1 MLKSVFFQILKLC
14 NPQPPAPT
22 LYKGRGGGGGWV
34 FEIFLKMEGLDF
46 SHKNGVVGKI
56 GRIILERGGGEG
68 WEGYH
73 YFHTK

>member
-1 MLKSVFFQILKLC
+1 MFFSKSLNCVTP
-14 NPQPPAPT
+14 NPQPPPFI
-22 LYKGRGGGGGWV
+22 KEGGGGGWV

>member
-1 MLKSVFFQILKLC
+1 MFFFQMLKLC
-14 NPQPPAPT
+14 NPHPPPPPFI
-22 LYKGRGGGGGWV
+22 KEGGGGWV

-56 GRIILERGGGEG
+56 GTIILKRGGGGEG

-73 YFHTK
+73 YFHTN